1 MAFQL
6 SLVLAE
12 MVAIGLNDV
21 DSVSLAGFA
30 SGFSVVDKSW
40 QQIAS
45 MGSDGYVTESMILHV
60 NAASHDAIAANLT
73 VLADK
78 VRQVQEQYGAGNWRF
93 VFLRSQTAYETNA
106 RQAHVRSIVLG
117 KMDSTIGDTFDQD
130 ERILS
135 LPITIERGPWETL
148 LAASITTTAINQL
161 GGIYDAASAVVG
173 DLPAR
178 VHKLSLNAADT
189 VEAWVGL
196 RGSRFGIPTVFTGV
210 FGWAAVAFST
220 AGNTGTDTTTVAD
233 GTAYGGNR
241 LNCNFGSV
249 VTMTRRAHTNFIRL
263 GVSTGEYA
271 GSFLVLVRAKCSDVA
286 TTSYV
291 RLMTGIADTLAAY
304 TLSSHEPV
312 KVSSTNWKL
321 YPLGILNT
329 QLQIT
334 GGDLGKTG
342 IGIEAERTA
351 GSGALHFDVLGL
363 VPYSE
368 GLIYARMPGT
378 KVIFLSLLSP
388 VGERLVEDTVRSS
401 FGYSQFVPLAPGA
414 SRLVYFGQSDTG
426 VGLSDTD
433 IVDLAYYPRWA
444 MLRGAE

>member
-178 VHKLSLNAADT
+178 VHKLSLNC
-189 VEAWVGL
+189 W
-196 RGSRFGIPTVFTGV
+196 
-210 FGWAAVAFST
+210 
-220 AGNTGTDTTTVAD
+220 
-233 GTAYGGNR
+233 
-241 LNCNFGSV
+241 
-249 VTMTRRAHTNFIRL
+249 
-263 GVSTGEYA
+263 
-271 GSFLVLVRAKCSDVA
+271 
-286 TTSYV
+286 
-291 RLMTGIADTLAAY
+291 
-304 TLSSHEPV
+304 
-312 KVSSTNWKL
+312 
-321 YPLGILNT
+321 
-329 QLQIT
+329 
-334 GGDLGKTG
+334 
-342 IGIEAERTA
+342 
-351 GSGALHFDVLGL
+351 
-363 VPYSE
+363 
-368 GLIYARMPGT
+368 
-378 KVIFLSLLSP
+378 
-388 VGERLVEDTVRSS
+388 
-401 FGYSQFVPLAPGA
+401 
-414 SRLVYFGQSDTG
+414 
-426 VGLSDTD
+426 
-433 IVDLAYYPRWA
+433 
-444 MLRGAE
+444 